1 MKREVRVFIEGQQI
15 DLFNDETIEVNSSV
29 QNIADIS
36 KTSTD
41 FSQAFTIPATTRNNA
56 IFQHFYQ
63 SDVDGTYNFQERKDG
78 YIEIDMTTFRRGRV
92 QLEKSNV
99 KNGQVE
105 NYTITFYGELTSLK
119 DLFGEDK
126 LSDLDYLSVD
136 QALNLTTLQLFI
148 EGTLAFTDI
157 AYPLISSGEFWQY
170 NTQAA
175 NGTTPSWFD
184 MGTAAEIDTLLG
196 AIDTSELFPALRLSR
211 IIQLIELRYG
221 ITFSSNFFAT
231 DNFTKAYLWYKNR
244 DRFELMST
252 PQTLGFGTF
261 LGQSVAP
268 PAFPNNVPMVSFVDT
283 INETILIQA
292 TSNASNGGGHSVYL
306 ELISPPTLIPYF
318 VDVYSNGNLV
328 QSIQGDGTGA
338 LFRIVH
344 IPDTLGLNNLYYFQ
358 IRAQGTINLDFNI
371 YYFYEYTFG
380 SPIVPVAKWQSSSI
394 VNIPTTSLQR
404 NAPDLKISDFFSGLL
419 KEFNLTVTGTDT
431 PNTFLV
437 ETLNYWYAS
446 GNVFDITNFTDSTS
460 IDVERVKLYKKIS
473 FRYQPSESITNKFY
487 LQTGLKEY
495 GNTEQ
500 SYPYDGGELN
510 IDVPFENLMFS
521 KYTGTNIQVGF
532 SINSALAPYIPKP
545 CILYY
550 SQDVVATNPIYL
562 KDASASFAV
571 CNSVQIFGQ
580 DTNVG
585 GIDYSLNFAPETS
598 TYLGIPIQQS
608 LFATYYFDYLANL
621 FDPKNRLTK
630 VKAVLPIS
638 ILTSLKLN
646 DRLIIR
652 DKRYIINDFKTK
664 LTTGE
669 TTLTLLNDFIP
680 IQPESNYR
688 ETEDGNLRNVE
699 GFFLTNFRIIEN

>member
-36 KTSTD
+36 KTNTD

-78 YIEIDMTTFRRGRV
+78 YIELDMTTFRRGRV

-157 AYPLISSGEFWQY
+157 SFPLISSGEFWRY
-170 NTQAA
+170 NALNAQ
-175 NGTTPSWFD
+175 GTAPSWYFPIVG
-184 MGTAAEIDTLLG
+184 GTDEIDTTVG
-196 AIDTSELFPALRLSR
+196 AIDISELFPALRLSR

-221 ITFSSNFFAT
+221 ITFTSNFFTT
-231 DNFTKAYLWYKNR
+231 DNFTKAYLWYKNK
-244 DRFELMST
+244 DRLEIMST
-252 PQTLGFGTF
+252 PQTTDFATF
-261 LGQSVAP
+261 LGQTGT
-268 PAFPNNVPMVSFVDT
+268 FPNGVAMSSFVNT
-283 INETILIQA
+283 INNTLLIQA
-292 TSNASNGGGHSVYL
+292 TTLAGGTNIGEHQVL
-306 ELISPPTLIPYF
+306 FQLVSPPTAIPIF
-318 VDVYSNGNLV
+318 IDVILNGNTIQSV
-328 QSIQGDGTGA
+328 QIDTTG
-338 LFRIVH
+338 LFTIVLAVL
-344 IPDTLGLNNLYYFQ
+344 DTIGLNNLYSFQ
-358 IRAQGTINLDFNI
+358 VRAQGTINIDLKIKYSFFNLSVGNSFI
-371 YYFYEYTFG
+371 EYLT
-380 SPIVPVAKWQSSSI
+380 SSF

-419 KEFNLTVTGTDT
+419 KEFNLTVTGTNT

-437 ETLNYWYAS
+437 EALNYWYAS
-446 GNVFDITNFTDSTS
+446 GNVFDITTFTDSTS
-460 IDVERVKLYKKIS
+460 IDIERVKLYKKIS

-500 SYPYDGGELN
+500 PYPYDGGELN

-521 KYTGTNIQVGF
+521 KYPSTNLQVGF
-532 SINSALAPYIPKP
+532 AINSALAPYIPKP

-550 SQDVVATNPIYL
+550 NQDVVATNPIYI
-562 KDASASFAV
+562 KDSTGTAV

-680 IQPESNYR
+680 ILPEPK
-688 ETEDGNLRNVE
+688 EGGIITEDDIQMQTQGSINL
-699 GFFLTNFRIIEN
+699 IIE

>member
-15 DLFNDETIEVNSSV
+15 DLFNDENIEVNSSV

-78 YIEIDMTTFRRGRV
+78 YIEIDMTTFRRGRI

-105 NYTITFYGELTSLK
+105 NYTITFYGQLTSLK

-126 LSDLDYLSVD
+126 LSDIDYPGYEQSV
-136 QALNLTTLQLFI
+136 NLPQIKAVI
-148 EGTLAFTDI
+148 EGLVSFGDI
-157 AYPLISSGEFWQY
+157 AYPLISSAEFWQY
-170 NTQAA
+170 NTQGA
-175 NGTTPSWFD
+175 NGTTPSWFVP
-184 MGTAAEIDTLLG
+184 TPASEIDTPAG
-196 AIDTSELFPALRLSR
+196 AIDTSELFPALRLSA
-211 IIQLIELRYG
+211 IISLIELHYG
-221 ITFSSNFFAT
+221 ITFNSNFFLT
-231 DNFTKAYLWYKNR
+231 DNFRNAYLWYKNK
-244 DRFELMST
+244 DRFEIMST
-252 PQTLGFGTF
+252 PQTTDYATF
-261 LGQSVAP
+261 LGQTGT
-268 PAFPNNVPMVSFVDT
+268 FPNGVAMSSFVDN
-283 INETILIQA
+283 INNTLLIKA
-292 TSNASNGGGHSVYL
+292 TTLSGATNIGTHKVLFKIVSA
-306 ELISPPTLIPYF
+306 PTAIPVF
-318 VDVYSNGNLV
+318 IDVLLNGNLV
-328 QSIQGDGTGA
+328 QSVQINNSVLAVTV
-338 LFRIVH
+338 LTV
-344 IPDTLGLNNLYYFQ
+344 PDTIGLNNLYTFQ
-358 IRAQGTINLDFNI
+358 VRAQGTININLRI
-371 YYFYEYTFG
+371 RYWFYNLSGVSSFIEYNTSTF
-380 SPIVPVAKWQSSSI
+380 IFT
-394 VNIPTTSLQR
+394 PTTSLKR

-419 KEFNLTVTGTDT
+419 KEFNLTVTGTNT
-431 PNTFLV
+431 PNEFLV

-446 GNVFDITNFTDSTS
+446 GNVFDITTFTDSTS
-460 IDVERVKLYKKIS
+460 IDIERVKLYKKIS
-473 FRYQPSESITNKFY
+473 FRYQPSESITNKYY

-500 SYPYDGGELN
+500 PYPYDGGELN
-510 IDVPFENLMFS
+510 IEVPFENLMFS
-521 KYTGTNIQVGF
+521 KYTGTNVQVGF
-532 SINSALAPYIPKP
+532 AINSSLAPYIPKP

-550 SQDVVATNPIYL
+550 SQDVVATNPIYI
-562 KDASASFAV
+562 KDPTGTVV

-585 GIDYSLNFAPETS
+585 GIDYSLNFSPETS
-598 TYLGIPIQQS
+598 TYLGIPIDQS

-652 DKRYIINDFKTK
+652 DKRYIINDFKTN

-669 TTLTLLNDFIP
+669 TTLNLLNDFIP
-680 IQPESNYR
+680 IIPEEPRPIEEEPR
-688 ETEDGNLRNVE
+688 EEP
-699 GFFLTNFRIIEN
+699 

>member
-78 YIEIDMTTFRRGRV
+78 YIEIDMTTFRRGRI

-126 LSDLDYLSVD
+126 LSDLDYSSVD

-148 EGTLAFTDI
+148 EGTLGFTDI
-157 AYPLISSGEFWQY
+157 AFPLISSGEFWKY
-170 NTQAA
+170 NSANA
-175 NGTTPSWFD
+175 NGTPPSWFNL
-184 MGTAAEIDTLLG
+184 GTATEIDTILG
-196 AIDTSELFPALRLSR
+196 AIDISELFPALRLSR

-244 DRFELMST
+244 DRFEIMST
-252 PQTLGFGTF
+252 PQTLAFTTF
-261 LGQSVAP
+261 LGQSAFP
-268 PAFPNNVPMVSFVDT
+268 PFPNNVLMVSFVDT
-283 INETILIQA
+283 INNTLLIQA
-292 TSNASNGGGHSVYL
+292 TTNASNGGGHSVYL

-338 LFRIVH
+338 IFNVVN

-380 SPIVPVAKWQSSSI
+380 VPIAPVAQWQSSSI

-419 KEFNLTVTGTDT
+419 REFNLTVTGTDT

-446 GNVFDITNFTDSTS
+446 GNVFDITTFTDSTS
-460 IDVERVKLYKKIS
+460 IDIERVKLYKKIS
-473 FRYQPSESITNKFY
+473 FRYQPSESITNKYY
-487 LQTGLKEY
+487 LQIGLKEY

-500 SYPYDGGELN
+500 PYPYDGGELN

-521 KYTGTNIQVGF
+521 KYTGTNVQVGF

-550 SQDVVATNPIYL
+550 SQDVVATNPIYI
-562 KDASASFAV
+562 KDSTGTNV

-585 GIDYSLNFAPETS
+585 GVDYSLNFAPETS

-621 FDPKNRLTK
+621 FDPKNRLTN

-652 DKRYIINDFKTK
+652 DKRYIINDFKTS

-669 TTLTLLNDFIP
+669 TTFNLLNDFIP
-680 IQPESNYR
+680 ILPEPQ
-688 ETEDGNLRNVE
+688 EGGIITEDDIQMQTQGSINL
-699 GFFLTNFRIIEN
+699 IIE

>member
-78 YIEIDMTTFRRGRV
+78 YIELDMTTFRRGRI
-92 QLEKSNV
+92 QLEKSNI

-105 NYTITFYGELTSLK
+105 NYTITFYGQLTSLK
-119 DLFGEDK
+119 DIFGEDK
-126 LSDLDYLSVD
+126 LSDLDYSSVD
-136 QALNLTTLQLFI
+136 QAVNLPTIQFYI
-148 EGTLAFTDI
+148 EGLLGFTDI
-157 AYPLISSGEFWQY
+157 AYPLISSGEFWRY
-170 NTQAA
+170 NALNA
-175 NGTTPSWFD
+175 EGTAPSWYNPSVGGLD
-184 MGTAAEIDTLLG
+184 EIDTIVG
-196 AIDTSELFPALRLSR
+196 AIDTTELFPALRLSR
-211 IIQLIELRYG
+211 IMQLIELNYG
-221 ITFSSNFFAT
+221 ITFNSNFFTT
-231 DNFTKAYLWYKNR
+231 DNFKNAYLWYKNR
-244 DRFELMST
+244 DRFEIMST
-252 PQTLGFGTF
+252 TKTLNITNFVSQTGI
-261 LGQSVAP
+261 
-268 PAFPNNVPMVSFVDT
+268 FPNNVPMSSFVSNVNNT
-283 INETILIQA
+283 ISILA
-292 TSNASNGGGHSVYL
+292 TTNAGVVVGSHQVTLAINV
-306 ELISPPTLIPYF
+306 PTLVGYF
-318 VDVYSNGNLV
+318 IDTYLNGNLV
-328 QSIQGDGTGA
+328 QSQVGSGSGSTT
-338 LFRIVH
+338 LVLV
-344 IPDTLGLNNLYYFQ
+344 PDTIGLNNTYFFQ
-358 IRAQGTINLDFNI
+358 VRSTGLVTLDFTLN
-371 YYFYEYTFG
+371 YFYSTATTLIAYANWNV
-380 SPIVPVAKWQSSSI
+380 VPMPLF
-394 VNIPTTSLQR
+394 PTTSLQR
-404 NAPDLKISDFFSGLL
+404 NAPDIKISDFFSGLL
-419 KEFNLTVTGTDT
+419 KEFNLTVTGTNT
-431 PNTFLV
+431 PNEFLV

-500 SYPYDGGELN
+500 PYPYDGTELN
-510 IDVPFENLMFS
+510 IQVPFENLMFS
-521 KYTGTNIQVGF
+521 KYTGTNLQVGF

-545 CILYY
+545 CILY
-550 SQDVVATNPIYL
+550 SGQTVVATNPIYI
-562 KDASASFAV
+562 KDIFGNLA

-585 GIDYSLNFAPETS
+585 GIDYSLNFSPETS
-598 TYLGIPIQQS
+598 TYLGIPINQS

-621 FDPKNRLTK
+621 FNPKNRLTN

-638 ILTSLKLN
+638 ILTSLQLN

-652 DKRYIINDFKTK
+652 DKRYIINDFKTN

-669 TTLTLLNDFIP
+669 TIFNLLNDFIP
-680 IQPESNYR
+680 ILPEPQ
-688 ETEDGNLRNVE
+688 EGGIITEDDIQMQTQGSINL
-699 GFFLTNFRIIEN
+699 IIE

>member
-78 YIEIDMTTFRRGRV
+78 YIEIDMTTFRRGRI

-105 NYTITFYGELTSLK
+105 NYTITFYGQLTSLK
-119 DLFGEDK
+119 DIFGEDK
-126 LSDLDYLSVD
+126 LSDLDYSSVD
-136 QALNLTTLQLFI
+136 QALNLTTLQFFI

-157 AYPLISSGEFWQY
+157 AYPLISSGEFWKY
-170 NTQAA
+170 NATPAS
-175 NGTTPSWFD
+175 GTPPSWFNL
-184 MGTAAEIDTLLG
+184 GTASEIDTFLG
-196 AIDTSELFPALRLSR
+196 AIDISELFPALRLSR
-211 IIQLIELRYG
+211 IMQLIELHYG
-221 ITFSSNFFAT
+221 ITFTSNFFLT
-231 DNFTKAYLWYKNR
+231 DNFRNAYLWYKNK
-244 DRFELMST
+244 DRLEIMST
-252 PQTLGFGTF
+252 PQTTDYATF
-261 LGQSVAP
+261 LGQTGT
-268 PAFPNNVPMVSFVDT
+268 FPNGVAMSSFVNT
-283 INETILIQA
+283 INNTLLIQA
-292 TSNASNGGGHSVYL
+292 TTLAGGTNIGEHQVL
-306 ELISPPTLIPYF
+306 FQLVSPPTAIPIF
-318 VDVYSNGNLV
+318 IDVILNGNTIQSV
-328 QSIQGDGTGA
+328 QIDTTG
-338 LFRIVH
+338 LFTIVLAVL
-344 IPDTLGLNNLYYFQ
+344 DTIGLNNLYSFQ
-358 IRAQGTINLDFNI
+358 VRAQGTINIDLKIKYSFFNLSVGNSFI
-371 YYFYEYTFG
+371 EYLT
-380 SPIVPVAKWQSSSI
+380 SSF

-419 KEFNLTVTGTDT
+419 KEFNLTCTGTDT

-446 GNVFDITNFTDSTS
+446 GNVFDITTFTDSTS
-460 IDVERVKLYKKIS
+460 IDIERVKLYKKIS
-473 FRYQPSESITNKFY
+473 FRYQPSESITNKYY
-487 LQTGLKEY
+487 LQIGLKEY

-500 SYPYDGGELN
+500 PYPYDGGELN

-521 KYTGTNIQVGF
+521 KYTGTNVQVGF
-532 SINSALAPYIPKP
+532 SINSALSPYIPKP

-550 SQDVVATNPIYL
+550 SQDVVATNPIYI
-562 KDASASFAV
+562 KDSTGTAV

-585 GIDYSLNFAPETS
+585 GVDYSLNFAPETS

-621 FDPKNRLTK
+621 FDPKNRLTN

-638 ILTSLKLN
+638 ILTSLQLN

-652 DKRYIINDFKTK
+652 DKRYIINDFKTN

-669 TTLTLLNDFIP
+669 TTLNLLNDFIP
-680 IQPESNYR
+680 LTPESNYR
-688 ETEDGNLRNVE
+688 ETEAGDLRNVE
-699 GFFLTNFRIIEN
+699 GFFLTDFRIIEN

>member
-1 MKREVRVFIEGQQI
+1 MKREVRVFIEGEQI
-15 DLFNDETIEVNSSV
+15 DLFNDENIEVNSSV

-78 YIEIDMTTFRRGRV
+78 YIEIDMTTFRRGRI

-105 NYTITFYGELTSLK
+105 NYTITFYGQLTSLK

-126 LSDLDYLSVD
+126 LSDLDYISVD

-148 EGTLAFTDI
+148 EGTFAFTDI
-157 AYPLISSGEFWQY
+157 SFPLISSGEFWRY
-170 NTQAA
+170 NALNAQ
-175 NGTTPSWFD
+175 GTAPSWYFPIVG
-184 MGTAAEIDTLLG
+184 GTDEIDTTVG
-196 AIDTSELFPALRLSR
+196 AIDISELFPALRLSR

-231 DNFTKAYLWYKNR
+231 DNFTKAYLWYKNK
-244 DRFELMST
+244 DRLEIMST
-252 PQTLGFGTF
+252 PQTTDFATF
-261 LGQSVAP
+261 LGQTGT
-268 PAFPNNVPMVSFVDT
+268 FPNGVAMSSFVNT
-283 INETILIQA
+283 INNTLLIQA
-292 TSNASNGGGHSVYL
+292 TTLAGGTNIGEHQVL
-306 ELISPPTLIPYF
+306 FQLVSPPTAIPIF
-318 VDVYSNGNLV
+318 IDVILNGNTIQSV
-328 QSIQGDGTGA
+328 QIDTTG
-338 LFRIVH
+338 LFTIVLAVL
-344 IPDTLGLNNLYYFQ
+344 DTIGLNNLYSFQ
-358 IRAQGTINLDFNI
+358 VRAQGTINIDLKIKYSFFNLSVGNSFI
-371 YYFYEYTFG
+371 EYLT
-380 SPIVPVAKWQSSSI
+380 SSF

-404 NAPDLKISDFFSGLL
+404 NAPDLKISDFFLGLL
-419 KEFNLTVTGTDT
+419 REFNLTCTGTDT
-431 PNTFLV
+431 PNTFLI

-446 GNVFDITNFTDSTS
+446 GNVFDITTFTDSTS
-460 IDVERVKLYKKIS
+460 IDIERVKLYKKIS
-473 FRYQPSESITNKFY
+473 FRYQPSESITNKYY

-500 SYPYDGGELN
+500 PYPYDGGELN

-521 KYTGTNIQVGF
+521 KYPSTNLQVGF
-532 SINSALAPYIPKP
+532 SINSSLAPYIPKP

-550 SQDVVATNPIYL
+550 SQDVVATNPIFI
-562 KDASASFAV
+562 KDSV
-571 CNSVQIFGQ
+571 GILMCNSVQIFGQ

-585 GIDYSLNFAPETS
+585 GVDYSLNFAPETS

-621 FDPKNRLTK
+621 FDPKNRLTN

-652 DKRYIINDFKTK
+652 DKRYIINDFKTN

-669 TTLTLLNDFIP
+669 TTLNLLNDFIP
-680 IQPESNYR
+680 IIPEEPRPIEEEPIEEEPIR
-688 ETEDGNLRNVE
+688 EP
-699 GFFLTNFRIIEN
+699 

>member
-78 YIEIDMTTFRRGRV
+78 YIEIDMTTFRRGRI

-105 NYTITFYGELTSLK
+105 NYTITFYGQLTSLK
-119 DLFGEDK
+119 DIFGEDK
-126 LSDLDYLSVD
+126 LSDLDYSSVD
-136 QALNLTTLQLFI
+136 QALNLTTLQFYI
-148 EGTLAFTDI
+148 EGLLAFTDI
-157 AYPLISSGEFWQY
+157 AYPLISSGEFWKY
-170 NTQAA
+170 NATPAS
-175 NGTTPSWFD
+175 GTPPSWFNL
-184 MGTAAEIDTLLG
+184 GTASEIDTFLG
-196 AIDTSELFPALRLSR
+196 AIDISELFPALRLSR
-211 IIQLIELRYG
+211 IMQLIELHYG
-221 ITFSSNFFAT
+221 ITFSSNFFST
-231 DNFTKAYLWYKNR
+231 DNFKNAYLWYKNK
-244 DRFELMST
+244 DRLEIMST
-252 PQTLGFGTF
+252 PQTTDYATF
-261 LGQSVAP
+261 LGQTGT
-268 PAFPNNVPMVSFVDT
+268 FPNGVAMSSFVNT
-283 INETILIQA
+283 INNTLLIQA
-292 TSNASNGGGHSVYL
+292 TTLAGGTNIGEHQVL
-306 ELISPPTLIPYF
+306 FQLVSPPTAIPIF
-318 VDVYSNGNLV
+318 IDVILNGNTIQSV
-328 QSIQGDGTGA
+328 QIDTTG
-338 LFRIVH
+338 LFTIVLAVL
-344 IPDTLGLNNLYYFQ
+344 DTIGLNNLYSFQ
-358 IRAQGTINLDFNI
+358 VRAQGTINIDLKIKYSFFNLSVGNSFI
-371 YYFYEYTFG
+371 EYLT
-380 SPIVPVAKWQSSSI
+380 SSF

-419 KEFNLTVTGTDT
+419 KEFNLTCTGTNT
-431 PNTFLV
+431 PNEFLV

-446 GNVFDITNFTDSTS
+446 GNVFDITSFTDSTS
-460 IDVERVKLYKKIS
+460 IDIERVKLYKKIS
-473 FRYQPSESITNKFY
+473 FRYQPSESITNKYY
-487 LQTGLKEY
+487 LQIGLKEY

-500 SYPYDGGELN
+500 PYPYDGGELN

-521 KYTGTNIQVGF
+521 KYTGTNVQVGF
-532 SINSALAPYIPKP
+532 SINNALSPYIPKP

-550 SQDVVATNPIYL
+550 SQDVVATNPIYI
-562 KDASASFAV
+562 KDSTGTAV

-585 GIDYSLNFAPETS
+585 GIDYSLNFSPETS

-621 FDPKNRLTK
+621 FDPKNRLTN

-652 DKRYIINDFKTK
+652 DKRYIINDFKTN

-669 TTLTLLNDFIP
+669 TTFNLLNDFIP
-680 IQPESNYR
+680 ILPEPQ
-688 ETEDGNLRNVE
+688 EGGIITEDDIQMQTQGSINL
-699 GFFLTNFRIIEN
+699 IIE

>member
-1 MKREVRVFIEGQQI
+1 MKREVRIFIEGQQI

-78 YIEIDMTTFRRGRV
+78 YIEIDMTTFRRGRI

-105 NYTITFYGELTSLK
+105 NYTITFYGQLTSLK

-126 LSDLDYLSVD
+126 LSDLDYPGFEQSVD
-136 QALNLTTLQLFI
+136 LAQIKAVI
-148 EGTLAFTDI
+148 EGLVSFGDI
-157 AYPLISSGEFWQY
+157 AYPLISSGEFWRY
-170 NTQAA
+170 NALNAQ
-175 NGTTPSWFD
+175 GTAPSWYFPIVG
-184 MGTAAEIDTLLG
+184 GTDEIDTTVG
-196 AIDTSELFPALRLSR
+196 AIDTSELFPALRLSA
-211 IIQLIELRYG
+211 IISLIELHYG
-221 ITFSSNFFAT
+221 ITFNSNFFST
-231 DNFTKAYLWYKNR
+231 DNFRRAYLWYKNR
-244 DRFELMST
+244 DRFVLNST
-252 PQTLGFGTF
+252 PQTLDITSFVSQLGTF
-261 LGQSVAP
+261 
-268 PAFPNNVPMVSFVDT
+268 PNGVPMSSFVNVTNNT
-283 INETILIQA
+283 IAIIA
-292 TSNASNGGGHSVYL
+292 SANAGNGGGQTVKL
-306 ELISPPTLIPYF
+306 ELTSPPTLIPF
-318 VDVYSNGNLV
+318 FIDVYSNGNLV

-338 LFRIVH
+338 QFNVVNQ
-344 IPDTLGLNNLYYFQ
+344 PDVLGLNNVYSFQ
-358 IRAQGTINLDFNI
+358 VRAENSVLLNFNF
-371 YYFYEYTFG
+371 YFYYTSYFNG
-380 SPIVPVAKWQSSSI
+380 PPIAQATFSI
-394 VNIPTTSLQR
+394 APQTHLVTTSLKR

-419 KEFNLTVTGTDT
+419 KEFNLTCTGTNT

-437 ETLNYWYAS
+437 ETLNYWYAT

-473 FRYQPSESITNKFY
+473 FRYQPSESITNKYY
-487 LQTGLKEY
+487 LQIGLKEY

-500 SYPYDGGELN
+500 AYPYDGGELN

-521 KYTGTNIQVGF
+521 KYTGTNVQVGF

-550 SQDVVATNPIYL
+550 KGDVVATNPIYI
-562 KDASASFAV
+562 KDFTGTAV
-571 CNSVQIFGQ
+571 CNTVQIFGQ

-585 GIDYSLNFAPETS
+585 GVDYSLNFSPETS

-621 FDPKNRLTK
+621 FDSKNRLTN

-669 TTLTLLNDFIP
+669 TIFNLLNDFIP

-688 ETEDGNLRNVE
+688 ETEAGELRNVE
-699 GFFLTNFRIIEN
+699 GVFLTDFRIIEN